1 MDQGSSSLSFIHQGP
16 RTRRLAQRRYRR
28 WTIDY
33 PRSDRHLL
41 QGIRRL
47 TRINTRSV
55 EQIVDLDG
63 TDDVYNW
70 PVMYAVEVGYWRL
83 TDDQAAQLARL
94 SAPGRLFHVRRLP
107 WHHRVGELHGEHEAG
122 FFRTGQW

>member
-1 MDQGSSSLSFIHQGP
+1 MAPHGYPDG
-16 RTRRLAQRRYRR
+16 YKR

-55 EQIVDLDG
+55 EQVVDLDG
-63 TDDVYNW
+63 NDDVYNW
-70 PVMYAVEVGYWRL
+70 PVMYAVETGYWNLTRRTGGAAARVSAARRL
-83 TDDQAAQLARL
+83 L
-94 SAPGRLFHVRRLP
+94 HVRRFP
-107 WHHRVGELHGEHEAG
+107 RHHRVGQLHGQHAKSVSG
-122 FFRTGQW
+122 PSSCRS